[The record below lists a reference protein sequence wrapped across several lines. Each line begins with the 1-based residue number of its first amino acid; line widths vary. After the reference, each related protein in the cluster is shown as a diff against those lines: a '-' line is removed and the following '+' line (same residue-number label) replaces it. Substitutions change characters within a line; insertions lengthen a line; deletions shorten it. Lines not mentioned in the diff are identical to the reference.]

1 MNLIFSEEETG
12 RFFNTVLPSRRKET
26 EAAFV
31 SLAARK
37 KYAGEDSGLDFGHST
52 QMLAREVVKRPC
64 LDEYIAKVRR
74 FTAEDSF
81 LDKSGNI
88 IPASVMVVYVNI
100 HLSDAV
106 KAWNRTK
113 QEIARIDEEAMTH
126 LFQGGGDLSHISRQM
141 KNLGGIWL
149 TQMQNSYSSRKCWMD
164 FDIDLLDP
172 VMRSEAHE
180 KAMDVLHGMGIT
192 GTVTIHTRG
201 GFHLLVS
208 TKRNTFDRDVNPVTM
223 RASMETVLKDV
234 SKEVAINRNGMVP
247 LPGTRQGGHP
257 VRMSVDDDKR
267 QEDS

>member
-12 RFFNTVLPSRRKET
+12 RFFNTVLPSRWRET

-52 QMLAREVVKRPC
+52 QMLAREIVKRPR

-74 FTAEDSF
+74 FTAEGSF
-81 LDKSGNI
+81 LDMAGNI
-88 IPASVMVVYVNI
+88 IPVSAMVVYVNI

-113 QEIARIDEEAMTH
+113 QEIARADEEAMTH
-126 LFQGGGDLSHISRQM
+126 LFQGGGDLLHVSRQM

-149 TQMQNSYSSRKCWMD
+149 TQMQNSYSRKRWMD
-164 FDIDLLDP
+164 FDVDLLDSE
-172 VMRSEAHE
+172 MRSEAHE
-180 KAMDVLHGMGIT
+180 KAMDILHGMGIA
-192 GTVTIHTRG
+192 GTVTIHTHG

-208 TKRNTFDRDVNPVTM
+208 TERNTFDRDVNPVTM
-223 RASMETVLKDV
+223 RASIETALKDV